1 MNKANASHGCLTV
14 TRTQIW
20 QMTETKRTQSE
31 PAAPLLGGGFYKPN
45 ALFLGHGGCGRDGG
59 VVVETAVMMLVVSR
73 VAGDGD
79 GDGDI
84 DGAVGEGWRGDEDD
98 DMVRRRLAGKGGRI
112 SGGAGK
118 YIKRMV

>member
-1 MNKANASHGCLTV
+1 MESGKPMEFEVGDRVMLKVSPWKGV
-14 TRTQIW
+14 VRF
-20 QMTETKRTQSE
+20 RE

-45 ALFLGHGGCGRDGG
+45 APFLGHGGCGRDGG

-84 DGAVGEGWRGDEDD
+84 DGAVG
-98 DMVRRRLAGKGGRI
+98 GG
-112 SGGAGK
+112 
-118 YIKRMV
+118 